1 MPVSDLCN
9 RHVVTIQK
17 DASVWQ
23 AADLMRTL
31 HVGDVVV
38 VEERD
43 GQRVPVGIV
52 TDRDIVVE
60 VLAEEVDPRTI
71 TVGDFMSY
79 ELITVNEEDDVLD
92 TIKLMRSEGIR
103 RVPVVDGGGALVG
116 ILAVDDLIDFMAE
129 MLSGIGSLIRRER
142 SKEEDTRP

>member
-9 RHVVTIQK
+9 RNVVTIRK

-38 VEERD
+38 VEEHD
-43 GQRVPVGIV
+43 GQRLPVGIV

-60 VLAEEVDPRTI
+60 ILAEEVDPKSV
-71 TVGDFMSY
+71 TVADFMSY
-79 ELITVNEEDDVLD
+79 EIVTVNEEDDVLD

-103 RVPVVDGGGALVG
+103 RVPVVDSGGALVG
-116 ILAVDDLIDFMAE
+116 ILAVDDLIDFVAE
-129 MLSGIGSLIRRER
+129 MLAGVGSLIRRER
-142 SKEEDTRP
+142 SREEDVRP

>member
-9 RHVVTIQK
+9 RNVVTIDK

-43 GQRVPVGIV
+43 QQRLPVGIV
-52 TDRDIVVE
+52 TDRDVVVE
-60 VLAEEVDPRTI
+60 ILAEEVDPKSV
-71 TVGDFMSY
+71 TVADFMSY
-79 ELITVNEEDDVLD
+79 EIVTVNEEDDILD

-116 ILAVDDLIDFMAE
+116 ILAVDDLIDFVAE
-129 MLSGIGSLIRRER
+129 MLTGIGSLIRREHSR
-142 SKEEDTRP
+142 EEDARP